1 MTPLSV
7 TLRFLPGN
15 LMEVSSPN
23 STSWSSF
30 VRDVALR
37 VVGKRWIDSAGVC
50 TTFDKADDVNASIGD
65 AVSEAINSKAL
76 AA

>member
-1 MTPLSV
+1 
-7 TLRFLPGN
+7 
-15 LMEVSSPN
+15 
-23 STSWSSF
+23 
-30 VRDVALR
+30 